1 MNNDKGFIF
10 PLTLITITILFL
22 VLTTLVLRYEKEL
35 IMTNNLQK
43 QYLIESLFSLAVNKK
58 EINFIKST
66 DLPPTKTYDFNQGQ
80 VTISYTAFHSHFG
93 IQFLITLKDRT
104 QYTIY
109 QTYPWAKDADDEDT
123 S

>member
-10 PLTLITITILFL
+10 PLTLITVTILFL

-35 IMTNNLQK
+35 IMTNNLQN

-80 VTISYTAFHSHFG
+80 VTISYTAFHSQFG

-109 QTYPWAKDADDEDT
+109 QTYPWAKDADDKDT